1 LDFNPLG
8 EHARERV
15 LIKPLMIGAFLG
27 FTGAMPIAGP
37 VSALVLRYGL
47 KRQFKKGRALAF
59 GAGLAEAMY
68 VLLAFLGFEL
78 FFKSIP
84 YFESIMTVMAGLI
97 LITLGVYFCRA
108 KPARWAESEPAPKE
122 KGRGAFLLG
131 FGVSIVNPTLLA
143 TWTTVIASLHGM
155 TAFPYTPESGGAFA
169 LGVWIGT
176 GFWFVLMLHLIQLNQ
191 SRFKNHWI
199 KGIMTGMGVLL
210 ILLGGWAL
218 RRLME

>member
-1 LDFNPLG
+1 MGSVATPGMIAPF
-8 EHARERV
+8 
-15 LIKPLMIGAFLG
+15 LIGTFLG
-27 FTGAMPIAGP
+27 FAGAMPIAGP

-47 KRQFKKGRALAF
+47 KRQFKKGRALGF

-84 YFESIMTVMAGLI
+84 YFENLMTMLAGLI

-108 KPARWAESEPAPKE
+108 KPARWTESEPAPKE

-143 TWTTVIASLHGM
+143 TWTTVITSLHGM
-155 TAFPYTPESGGAFA
+155 EAFPYSLSSGVAFA
-169 LGVWIGT
+169 AGTWLGT
-176 GFWFVLMLHLIQLNQ
+176 GFWFALMLHLIKRNH
-191 SRFKNHWI
+191 SRFRNRWI
-199 KGIMTGMGVLL
+199 KNIMTGMGLLL

-218 RRLME
+218 RRLLA